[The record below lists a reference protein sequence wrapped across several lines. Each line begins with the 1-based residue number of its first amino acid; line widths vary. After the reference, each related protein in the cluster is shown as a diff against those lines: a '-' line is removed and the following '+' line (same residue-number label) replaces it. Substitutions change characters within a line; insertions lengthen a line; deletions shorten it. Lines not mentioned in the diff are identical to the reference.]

1 MKENVLR
8 YTLRVNRQ
16 NFQKFRFIAAYE
28 SRSVNKVLELYIKQ
42 RVTAFESAHGC
53 IKIESLPPK

>member
-28 SRSVNKVLELYIKQ
+28 GRSVNKVLELYIKQ
-42 RVTAFESAHGC
+42 RVTAFESAHGG
-53 IKIESLPPK
+53 

>member
-28 SRSVNKVLELYIKQ
+28 GRSVNKELELYIKQ
-42 RVTAFESAHGC
+42 RVTAFESAHGP
-53 IKIESLPPK
+53 INVDALPKR